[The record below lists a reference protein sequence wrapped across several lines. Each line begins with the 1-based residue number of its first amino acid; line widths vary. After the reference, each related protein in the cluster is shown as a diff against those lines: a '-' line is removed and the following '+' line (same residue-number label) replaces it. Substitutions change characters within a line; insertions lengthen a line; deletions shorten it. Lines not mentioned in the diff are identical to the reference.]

1 MERVEFLA
9 SGVAHVL
16 NNLLTPMI
24 GYAAMLREGLSPEKA
39 RMADVIVENG
49 NRAAHLVS
57 QLLAYAGKGEFVISP
72 VDLTDCV
79 RSVRDLLKACFPD
92 SVRVYPAVE

>member
-1 MERVEFLA
+1 MERVELLA

-24 GYAAMLREGLSPEKA
+24 WYAIMLREGLSLGKA

-49 NRAAHLVS
+49 NRASSRPWFLIWFA
-57 QLLAYAGKGEFVISP
+57 
-72 VDLTDCV
+72 
-79 RSVRDLLKACFPD
+79 
-92 SVRVYPAVE
+92 

>member
-1 MERVEFLA
+1 MERLEVLA

-24 GYAAMLREGLSPEKA
+24 GCATMLRESLCPEKA

-49 NRAAHLVS
+49 NRAARLVR
-57 QLLAYAGKGEFVISP
+57 QLLAYAGRESSSSARPI
-72 VDLTDCV
+72 
-79 RSVRDLLKACFPD
+79 
-92 SVRVYPAVE
+92 